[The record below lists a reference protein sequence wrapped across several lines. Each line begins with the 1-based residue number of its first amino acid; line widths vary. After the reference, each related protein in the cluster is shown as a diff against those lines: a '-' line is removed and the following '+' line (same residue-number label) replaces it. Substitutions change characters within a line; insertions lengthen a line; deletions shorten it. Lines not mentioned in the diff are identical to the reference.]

1 MSHLNVRVNEKYLVW
16 DVNNRVKKLLRDY
29 GRVTSEIDEM
39 RIKYTLEN
47 EINDT
52 IIDRLKRISGVEEIY
67 FDS

>member
-16 DVNNRVKKLLRDY
+16 DVNHRVKKLLRDY

-39 RIKYTLEN
+39 RINYTLEN
-47 EINDT
+47 ELNDA
-52 IIDRLKRISGVEEIY
+52 ILDRLKRISGVEEIY